1 MKKSYIIKFA
11 SVLLLGMCT
20 QFIAKAQFTL
30 QGQLRTRTEIRDG
43 LGNLALNGAKSAAFT
58 SQRTRLNF
66 GYKWD
71 RVVFGAAIQDVRV
84 WGQDASSISNAD
96 GAKLMLHEGWAE
108 VTLANKADTT
118 IKFKLVDL
126 LSIKMFVLSET

>member
-1 MKKSYIIKFA
+1 
-11 SVLLLGMCT
+11 MCT
-20 QFIAKAQFTL
+20 QYISKAQFTL
-30 QGQLRTRTEIRDG
+30 TGQLRTRTEIRNG
-43 LGNLALNGAKSAAFT
+43 LGNLVPTNSKSAAFT

-71 RVVFGAAIQDVRV
+71 RVLFVASIQDVRV

-108 VTLANKADTT
+108 VTLANKA
-118 IKFKLVDL
+118 
-126 LSIKMFVLSET
+126 